1 MFIVVLLLHE
11 AAMAKKIRTIG
22 VSYIAIHGYI
32 HPSHPNPETVFFN
45 ISMGSLAP
53 EMTIHLQ
60 WLNCE
65 AAVGCQRHVKP
76 YSDHVKSQVRSTP
89 GEALHVID

>member
-11 AAMAKKIRTIG
+11 AATAKKIRTIG

-32 HPSHPNPETVFFN
+32 HPSHPNPETVFLN

-53 EMTIHLQ
+53 EMTRLHLQ

-65 AAVGCQRHVKP
+65 AAVSRK
-76 YSDHVKSQVRSTP
+76 KP
-89 GEALHVID
+89 GEIHSRRSFTCNRLGYLSCKKTF